1 DPKLVN
7 PKIPTHLV
15 IDHSLQIDFFGDSS
29 SLKNNIQMEFKR
41 NWERYKFLKWAQK
54 SFSNFN
60 IVPPGKGIIH
70 QVNLEYLAKVV
81 MVEDGIAKYDT
92 LVGTDSHTTMIN
104 GLGVLGWGVGGIE
117 AESVILGQPYFMK
130 LPQVVG
136 VHLKGK
142 MREGVSATDLVLTI
156 THLLRKV
163 GVVDKFVEFFGDGV
177 LNMDVETRATIAN
190 MAPEYGATMGF
201 FGVDLKTLDYL
212 YRTGRDESLIK
223 LVSEYT
229 KEQELWVYENSYEK
243 VEFSQVIELDLKDVE
258 PVLAGPKRPQDK
270 VSLANVADSFRDHIS
285 KLGGERKGNNL
296 RDGDIVIASITSC
309 TNTSNPQVLIGA
321 GIVAKKAV
329 EKGLKVKPHVKT
341 SFAPGSR
348 VVEDYLTKLGL
359 QRYLDELGFNI
370 VGYGCATCI
379 GNSGP
384 LIDWVENEVKNNNLT
399 VVSILSGNRNFEGRV
414 HPLVKAN
421 YLASPMLVVAYSIM
435 GNITFDINSP
445 LGFDKGGNPVYLKDI
460 MPTENEIIEYL
471 SKVRSRES
479 FIEIYKDIFKG
490 TEEWENIQVEESEL
504 FNWDPSSTYIK
515 KAPYFDD
522 YNPGKDYLDDILNAR
537 VLLVLGDSITTDH
550 ISPAGS
556 ISPDSPAGKYLIE
569 KRITKEEF
577 NSYGSRRGNH
587 EVMMRGTFA
596 NLRIKNLMV
605 NREGGYTLV
614 YKNGEWVETT
624 VFDAAMEYK
633 AKGIPVIV
641 VGGKEYG
648 TGSSRDWAAKGPY
661 LLGVKAIIA
670 ESFERIHRSNL
681 IGMGVIPLEFI
692 DTNREKLNITGK
704 EVFNILGLRNAKP
717 RDVLEVE
724 MIRESGEKVLFKVL
738 FRIDTL
744 NELNIVKS
752 GGIMQKVLREIL

>member
-1 DPKLVN
+1 
-7 PKIPTHLV
+7 
-15 IDHSLQIDFFGDSS
+15 
-29 SLKNNIQMEFKR
+29 
-41 NWERYKFLKWAQK
+41 
-54 SFSNFN
+54 
-60 IVPPGKGIIH
+60 
-70 QVNLEYLAKVV
+70 
-81 MVEDGIAKYDT
+81 
-92 LVGTDSHTTMIN
+92 
-104 GLGVLGWGVGGIE
+104 
-117 AESVILGQPYFMK
+117 
-130 LPQVVG
+130 
-136 VHLKGK
+136 
-142 MREGVSATDLVLTI
+142 
-156 THLLRKV
+156 
-163 GVVDKFVEFFGDGV
+163 
-177 LNMDVETRATIAN
+177 
-190 MAPEYGATMGF
+190 
-201 FGVDLKTLDYL
+201 
-212 YRTGRDESLIK
+212 
-223 LVSEYT
+223 
-229 KEQELWVYENSYEK
+229 
-243 VEFSQVIELDLKDVE
+243 
-258 PVLAGPKRPQDK
+258 
-270 VSLANVADSFRDHIS
+270 
-285 KLGGERKGNNL
+285 
-296 RDGDIVIASITSC
+296 
-309 TNTSNPQVLIGA
+309 
-321 GIVAKKAV
+321 
-329 EKGLKVKPHVKT
+329 
-341 SFAPGSR
+341 
-348 VVEDYLTKLGL
+348 
-359 QRYLDELGFNI
+359 
-370 VGYGCATCI
+370 
-379 GNSGP
+379 
-384 LIDWVENEVKNNNLT
+384 
-399 VVSILSGNRNFEGRV
+399 
-414 HPLVKAN
+414 
-421 YLASPMLVVAYSIM
+421 
-435 GNITFDINSP
+435 
-445 LGFDKGGNPVYLKDI
+445 
-460 MPTENEIIEYL
+460 
-471 SKVRSRES
+471 RES
-479 FIEIYKDIFKG
+479 FIELYKDIFKG